1 MICYTYSKRE
11 AIQMKILP
19 IIASNHLGKNLV
31 NFKADVTILP
41 NTAKG
46 NQPTE
51 DKFILED
58 ETKKI
63 QKELQKRF
71 PSKNDNIQIFL
82 QPNGFRSSYDKK
94 LYWNRITAYMGYKDS
109 ERARQE
115 IIQKNITPPNDD
127 YVLLEKETIQKLN
140 NKEHSIMKKLEDRL
154 DYCSEYYIKED
165 IPKISSELID
175 NVEYA
180 IENSLDYAL
189 TEYEKPPII
198 PPSPTDD
205 NIDIQLPNWL

>member
-1 MICYTYSKRE
+1 
-11 AIQMKILP
+11 MKILP

-165 IPKISSELID
+165 IPKIC
-175 NVEYA
+175 
-180 IENSLDYAL
+180 
-189 TEYEKPPII
+189 PP
-198 PPSPTDD
+198 
-205 NIDIQLPNWL
+205 LFF